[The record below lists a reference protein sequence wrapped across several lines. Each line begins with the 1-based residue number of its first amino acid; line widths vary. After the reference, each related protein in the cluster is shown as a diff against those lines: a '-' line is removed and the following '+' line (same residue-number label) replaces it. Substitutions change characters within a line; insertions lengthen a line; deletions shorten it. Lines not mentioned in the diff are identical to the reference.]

1 MKKFVVFYILF
12 FVIIKLSA
20 QNPQIS
26 DKIDKKEKNENSFT
40 GNSDSE
46 SDELPLNKQKLR
58 NLNRKKQALIL
69 FRKGVGAYEDG
80 NFKLASIF
88 FNDFKR
94 LYPHHPEIAEIT
106 LYQAK
111 FLLKQ
116 QKYEQAVQ
124 KLVEYYRQN
133 HGEDGEKALFEAINL
148 YIKMGNTE
156 KVKILCNNLRE
167 INPDSRFLAIIHQKM
182 EIDKILMKKEF
193 QGIAD
198 KKKQDSE
205 EVGKNDEKVIILD

>member
-1 MKKFVVFYILF
+1 MFLYL
-12 FVIIKLSA
+12 
-20 QNPQIS
+20 
-26 DKIDKKEKNENSFT
+26 
-40 GNSDSE
+40 
-46 SDELPLNKQKLR
+46 QKSQ
-58 NLNRKKQALIL
+58 KYYLIL
-69 FRKGVGAYEDG
+69 QSLLLHETY
-80 NFKLASIF
+80 NF
-88 FNDFKR
+88 
-94 LYPHHPEIAEIT
+94 
-106 LYQAK
+106 
-111 FLLKQ
+111 LK
-116 QKYEQAVQ
+116 